1 MYDGICRR
9 TLRTP
14 SSAYKQY
21 RKRNIVVFNIMII
34 MAYSQ
39 IHCKNYLRFFI
50 IMCNEKIT
58 EQQKQLFILKLN
70 NNNDNNNNN
79 NNNNNTRL
87 LNYYS
92 LSNILRTG
100 GTKLINYLCALIDL
114 FTDMAAIL
122 NLLDLRSIMGCPG
135 GTRLLFTHAFQAKRE
150 LQFIFLGKKTIIIT
164 SKNLFFRL
172 QSFSRKTLKKLAR
185 KAYVNTDAS
194 ILDHP
199 HVPLGIP

>member
-1 MYDGICRR
+1 MISLKKDCSHDQMYDGICRR

-39 IHCKNYLRFFI
+39 IHCKNYLWFLI

-58 EQQKQLFILKLN
+58 EQQKQLFILKLKNN
-70 NNNDNNNNN
+70 NNNDN
-79 NNNNNTRL
+79 TCL

-100 GTKLINYLCALIDL
+100 GTKLCALIDL

-135 GTRLLFTHAFQAKRE
+135 GTRSVFTRAFQAKRE
-150 LQFIFLGKKTIIIT
+150 LQFIFLGKKEIIIT
-164 SKNLFFRL
+164 SKHGTTIFFSDYNLFL
-172 QSFSRKTLKKLAR
+172 GKL
-185 KAYVNTDAS
+185 
-194 ILDHP
+194 
-199 HVPLGIP
+199 

>member
-21 RKRNIVVFNIMII
+21 RKRNIVVFNITII
-34 MAYSQ
+34 MAYTQ

-58 EQQKQLFILKLN
+58 EQQKQLFILKLKNN
-70 NNNDNNNNN
+70 NNND
-79 NNNNNTRL
+79 NTRL

-92 LSNILRTG
+92 LSNILCTG
-100 GTKLINYLCALIDL
+100 GTKLIDYLCALIDL

-122 NLLDLRSIMGCPG
+122 NLLDLRSIIYGMPRGHSLVIYAC
-135 GTRLLFTHAFQAKRE
+135 FS
-150 LQFIFLGKKTIIIT
+150 GKKRTSIYISWEKDDHYYIQKSFFPITI
-164 SKNLFFRL
+164 FF
-172 QSFSRKTLKKLAR
+172 
-185 KAYVNTDAS
+185 
-194 ILDHP
+194 
-199 HVPLGIP
+199 

>member
-1 MYDGICRR
+1 MISLKKDCSHDQMYDGICRQ

-39 IHCKNYLRFFI
+39 IHCKKYLWFFI

-70 NNNDNNNNN
+70 NNNN
-79 NNNNNTRL
+79 NNNNNTHL
-87 LNYYS
+87 LNCYS
-92 LSNILRTG
+92 LSNILYTG
-100 GTKLINYLCALIDL
+100 GTKLIDYLCALIDL

-122 NLLDLRSIMGCPG
+122 NSLDLRSIMGCPG
-135 GTRLLFTHAFQAKRE
+135 GTRSVFTRAFQAKRG
-150 LQFIFLGKKTIIIT
+150 LQFIFLGKKAIIII
-164 SKNLFFRL
+164 SKHGTTIFFSDYNLFLRNL
-172 QSFSRKTLKKLAR
+172 
-185 KAYVNTDAS
+185 
-194 ILDHP
+194 
-199 HVPLGIP
+199 